1 MKKTTCLLS
10 LGIFVLV
17 VYLAIPQAYA
27 APSPDLRV
35 MVMDSEGDGLG
46 GGGDVFSVNPIT
58 DFTFSITDEP
68 LNAVDRIATHNGDVY
83 VANFD
88 RVSRIDLTAA
98 GEADPDTNNNL
109 HDITGADF
117 TSLVGIDFYGSDIY
131 VADSVDGDD
140 VIYRIDS
147 TESIP
152 ATPISLSITQS
163 ITAIRDIAID
173 GNSLYVLDIDGD
185 GAILKIDLTSP
196 STAVPVY
203 SGGVDG
209 PTLTDATTIAVR
221 GNEIFVS
228 GLFDSA
234 PKILKI
240 TLNGSD
246 PPTVAELFDNSSTIL
261 SFPYGLVIDNT
272 DNVLYVTDV
281 VTLYSI
287 DLDNPSSGPQE
298 VVSSDLFVAPAGLAL
313 LEVTETATTTTVS
326 VVKTVNATSAS
337 AGDALLYT
345 ITTTNTGSSQAKYLE
360 ITDEFPNVSIDGQT
374 FVEVFPLDTN
384 IPVLFTS
391 EFHPNGGEP
400 TTTGTCVRVGGT
412 TTKVSCN
419 GYPIL
424 EPGDSVVVTLI
435 GIVNGFADDTLVN
448 KVSVEYEGG
457 TNQTTVETILNPSIM
472 FDINKQASTTTV
484 LAGDD
489 LITYTIT
496 IFNPD
501 ATANDVIITDTLPN
515 GVTIDENTISPECD
529 VTNNLD
535 GSSILEC
542 GPLTI
547 SNNDSH
553 EIEYTVQV
561 DSDAINTIT
570 NSVSI
575 TCPACAPNQI
585 DSTTTIVNRES
596 YLVLEKSAN
605 VTQVIAGQDAI
616 QYTISVRNDGP
627 SDAANV
633 VVTDTLP
640 SGITISSISGCDDYG
655 LQNNILTCN
664 VLSLSSGTTSDIIIN
679 AVVNSSATGTLENT
693 ALVTSDSTD
702 PETGDNS
709 DDSDPIEVIRQAD
722 VSVKKGAPPQTVAGR
737 IITYNFTVTNY
748 GPSDATDVIVSDEIP
763 DDFVFISSTQSGSQT
778 DAMCQDQAGTVVCEF
793 GTVAAGQTQIKL
805 IQLQIPLTATGNI
818 SNTADVT
825 ISDEIEEL
833 NSDNDS
839 STVST
844 EIQPPFCG
852 RAETDFDNIIT
863 GTLGNDH
870 IKGTNDD
877 DLIFGLGGN
886 DKIHGKKGN
895 DCIIGGDGDDKIW
908 GGDGDDGIEGNAGN
922 DQIHGQKGN
931 DTLSGGDG
939 NDKIYGGQGNDTID
953 AGAGDDRVHANQ
965 GDDMISGGNG
975 NDWIGAG
982 IGDDNVSGGDGND
995 KIYGRPG
1002 TDIINGDS
1010 GDDYIHA
1017 GQGDDTVNGGTGND
1031 KIFGHQGHDILNGN
1045 DNDDYI
1051 HGGQGNDD
1059 IDGGNGQDRCN
1070 GAQGT
1075 NTIDNCE
1082 IEDKKMKEEHE
1093 ENDDDE
1099 GESEPEDDDND
1110 SHGNNGNHGNNNG
1123 NNNNDGKGKN
1133 K

>member
-1 MKKTTCLLS
+1 MRKITNLLLLS
-10 LGIFVLV
+10 VFALFTSFV
-17 VYLAIPQAYA
+17 IPHANA
-27 APSPDLRV
+27 VPSSDLRI
-35 MVMDSEGDGLG
+35 MVMDPEGDDLG

-68 LNAVDRIATHNGDVY
+68 LNSVDRIATHNGDVY
-83 VANFD
+83 VANLD

-98 GEADPDTNNNL
+98 GEADPNANNNL
-109 HDITGADF
+109 NDVTGPAF
-117 TSLVGIDFYGSDIY
+117 ESLVGIAFHGSDIY

-147 TESIP
+147 TQSFP
-152 ATPISLSITQS
+152 ATATPLSFSPPIV
-163 ITAIRDIAID
+163 AIRDIAID
-173 GNSLYVLDIDGD
+173 DNALYVLDIDGD
-185 GAILKIDLTSP
+185 GAILKIDLISP

-203 SGGVDG
+203 SGGADG
-209 PTLTDATTIAVR
+209 PALTEATTIAVR

-234 PKILKI
+234 PEILKI

-246 PPTVAELFDNSSTIL
+246 PPTATELFDNSLPIL
-261 SFPYGLVIDNT
+261 TFPYGLVIDNS
-272 DNVLYVTDV
+272 DNVLYVTDLT
-281 VTLYSI
+281 TLHGI

-345 ITTTNTGSSQAKYLE
+345 ITATNTGSSQAKSLE
-360 ITDEFPNVSIDGQT
+360 IIDEFPNISVDGQT

-391 EFHPNGGEP
+391 EFHPDGGGS

-448 KVSVEYEGG
+448 KVSIEYEGG

-484 LAGDD
+484 LAGEDS
-489 LITYTIT
+489 ITYTIT

-501 ATANDVIITDTLPN
+501 ATANDVMITDTLPS
-515 GVTIDENTISPECD
+515 GVTIDENTIPSECD
-529 VTNNLD
+529 VTNNQD

-561 DSDAINTIT
+561 DSDAINSIT

-585 DSTTTIVNRES
+585 DSTTTTVNRES
-596 YLVLEKSAN
+596 NLFLEKSAN
-605 VTQVIAGQDAI
+605 MTQVIAGQDGI
-616 QYTISVRNDGP
+616 QYTISVTNNGP
-627 SDAANV
+627 SDAASV
-633 VVTDTLP
+633 VITDTLP
-640 SGITISSISGCDDYG
+640 SGIIVSSVSGCDDYNI
-655 LQNNILTCN
+655 QNNILTCN
-664 VLSLSSGTTSDIIIN
+664 ISSLSSETTSDIIIN
-679 AVVNSSATGTLENT
+679 AVVNSNAIGILENT
-693 ALVTSDSTD
+693 ASVTSDSID
-702 PETGDNS
+702 PETADNS

-722 VSVKKGAPPQTVAGR
+722 VSVIKGAPLQTVAGR
-737 IITYNFTVTNY
+737 IITYNFTVTNF

-763 DDFVFISSTQSGSQT
+763 DDLVFIPSTQSGSQT
-778 DAMCQDQAGTVVCEF
+778 DPMCQDQAGTVVCEF
-793 GTVAAGQTQIKL
+793 GTVVAGQTQIKL
-805 IQLQIPLTATGNI
+805 IQLQIPLTATGSI
-818 SNTADVT
+818 SNTADIT

-833 NSDNDS
+833 NSDNNS
-839 STVST
+839 FTVST

-863 GTLGNDH
+863 GTPGNDH

-931 DTLSGGDG
+931 DTLTGGDG
-939 NDKIYGGQGNDTID
+939 NDKVYGGQGNDIID

-975 NDWIGAG
+975 NDWLGAG
-982 IGDDNVSGGDGND
+982 IGNDNVSGGDGND

-1002 TDIINGDS
+1002 NDIINGDS

-1017 GQGDDTVNGGTGND
+1017 GQGNDTVNGGINND
-1031 KIFGHQGHDILNGN
+1031 KIFGHEGHDILNGN

-1051 HGGQGNDD
+1051 HGGQGNDN
-1059 IDGGNGQDRCN
+1059 IDGGNGQDKCN

-1075 NTIDNCE
+1075 NTIVNCE

-1099 GESEPEDDDND
+1099 GEPESEDDDND
-1110 SHGNNGNHGNNNG
+1110 NHGNNG
-1123 NNNNDGKGKN
+1123 NNNNNGKGKN